1 MFTGTR
7 GEGRG
12 GRGRQR
18 LRNDKGGGAVSK
30 KIFFGPSGPQ
40 FGLKIR
46 GNPGSLGPSPGSASG
61 NNNNNNN

>member
-18 LRNDKGGGAVSK
+18 LRNDKGGGQSQKKFFSGLRGLSLVSK
-30 KIFFGPSGPQ
+30 
-40 FGLKIR
+40 
-46 GNPGSLGPSPGSASG
+46 
-61 NNNNNNN
+61 